1 MNLVGPFQLEV
12 FYDSRD
18 IGKENRESFLLQ
30 VLLGGWSTET
40 ASVLSGSL
48 YWFHKTLPDP

>member
-1 MNLVGPFQLEV
+1 MNLVGAFQLEV

-40 ASVLSGSL
+40 ASVLSGFL